1 MSVLKYLRSLLVIM
15 WGPDK
20 HWQCFRCH
28 STHPPSDMS
37 LDRESK
43 RWFCATCIHPEVIQ
57 TPYILT
63 PDQAAAISLQCE
75 RCDTVFLSKYKVKLE
90 VDKTAFVC
98 ERCQID
104 EAYGAEKHR

>member
-1 MSVLKYLRSLLVIM
+1 MLKYLRNLLSPM

-37 LDRESK
+37 LDRDSK
-43 RWFCATCIHPEVIQ
+43 RWFCTTCIDPDVIH

-63 PDQAAAISLQCE
+63 PKQAEAISLHCQ
-75 RCDTVFLSKYKVKLE
+75 RCDTVFLSKYKIKLE
-90 VDKTAFVC
+90 IDKSAFVC
-98 ERCQID
+98 ERCQIN
-104 EAYGAEKHR
+104 EAQASKKLE

>member
-1 MSVLKYLRSLLVIM
+1 MLKYLHNLLFTM

-43 RWFCATCIHPEVIQ
+43 RWFCSTCIHPEVIH

-63 PDQAAAISLQCE
+63 PQQVEAISLRCARCE
-75 RCDTVFLSKYKVKLE
+75 TVFLSKYKIKLE
-90 VDKTAFVC
+90 IDKSGFVC
-98 ERCQID
+98 ERCKIN
-104 EAYGAEKHR
+104 EAHAANEAL